1 MRFPQKIK
9 FPSRSEGNIPMK
21 VRRGCAAMVSLGTS
35 ILLLVG
41 THSSQASEIKIVSPS
56 AYKYRE
62 GEGGVL
68 DDALSPYRFQQVFP
82 AADFAAL
89 GNRPHWI
96 VGFTWRPDQSVTN
109 YHTVQLPD
117 QQIRL
122 STTQRGPENLSFR
135 FDDNLGSDVTQF
147 YRGSLS
153 GVDDVKGPGPG
164 PREFCQA
171 NFPAGVTPFLYDP
184 SQGNLLIDHISWGGE
199 SPSGRVD
206 QVPGIRTSLYVSNP
220 LGTQGAP
227 NAATIIQFTFVPVPE
242 LSNPAWSGGQFQFT
256 LTGETN
262 LNYVIQVST
271 NLQSWTPL
279 TTNSSPNASRNITIN
294 APNSRSFYRAV
305 VGPLDR

>member
-1 MRFPQKIK
+1 MAGSFAAVIPIGTALVLLAGI
-9 FPSRSEGNIPMK
+9 RSAQP
-21 VRRGCAAMVSLGTS
+21 A
-35 ILLLVG
+35 
-41 THSSQASEIKIVSPS
+41 EITIVSPS
-56 AYKYRE
+56 AYKDKE
-62 GEGGVL
+62 GEGGVVE
-68 DDALSPYRFQQVFP
+68 DALAPYRFQQVFP
-82 AADFAAL
+82 ATEFAAL

-109 YHTVQLPD
+109 WHTLQVAD

-122 STTQRGPENLSFR
+122 STTQRGPDNLSLR

-147 YRGSLS
+147 YRGPLS

-184 SQGNLLIDHISWGGE
+184 SQGNLIIDQISWGGE

-220 LGTQGAP
+220 LGTQGAR
-227 NAATIIQFTFVPVPE
+227 NAATIFQFTFVPVPG
-242 LSNPAWSGGQFQFT
+242 LSNPSRSGGQFQFT

-279 TTNSSPNASRNITIN
+279 ATNSSQNASRNITIS

-305 VGPLDR
+305 VGSY